1 MSFKKLNF
9 QMNTAQTRWTTVAA
23 VGCISAIAVMMGLW
37 FAKDDPKSD
46 TSPDVTASKHKEVT
60 KNSAAVTNHSLQS
73 RQAES
78 ALKGSDLARQFRQ
91 LTDADKRIGFL
102 YDKAPQISP
111 SEAFHLLSAA
121 GDDPSSRVRME
132 ALLVLEN
139 LENTSYRKDFLA
151 AMTEDR
157 DPSVKDYAFQ
167 SISNLGVSERIEIL
181 SISVNSLN
189 SGTALRSAQLLGTY
203 RTKSAFEVLLTR
215 CERSDADT
223 EVSKQALNI
232 LNHSISQ
239 RFSSPEQA
247 RNWWNLNKDRH
258 TDDLGL
264 ISPP

>member
-1 MSFKKLNF
+1 MSVTNLHF
-9 QMNTAQTRWTTVAA
+9 QKNSAQTRWPIIAG

-37 FAKDDPKSD
+37 FAQDDPKSD
-46 TSPDVTASKHKEVT
+46 TSAYIIASKPKAVTENSAEVT
-60 KNSAAVTNHSLQS
+60 NPSLQS
-73 RQAES
+73 RLAES
-78 ALKGSDLARQFRQ
+78 SLQSSDLARQFREIA
-91 LTDADKRIGFL
+91 DEDKRIGFL

-121 GDDPSSRVRME
+121 GDDPSSKVRME

-139 LENTSYRKDFLA
+139 LQNSSYRKDFLA

-167 SISNLGVSERIEIL
+167 SISNLGVSERVEIL
-181 SISVNSLN
+181 SMAVNSIN
-189 SGTALRSAQLLGTY
+189 SGTALRSAKLLGTY
-203 RTKSAFEVLLTR
+203 RTKSAFEVLLNR
-215 CERSDADT
+215 CERSDSNA
-223 EVSKQALNI
+223 ELSKQTLSI

-247 RNWWNLNKDRH
+247 RIWWNLNKDRH